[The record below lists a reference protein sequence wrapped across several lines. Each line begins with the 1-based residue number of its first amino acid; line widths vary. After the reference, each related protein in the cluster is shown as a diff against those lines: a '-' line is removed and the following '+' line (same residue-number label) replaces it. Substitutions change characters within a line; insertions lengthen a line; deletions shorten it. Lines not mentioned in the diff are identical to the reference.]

1 MTFGRGSAT
10 ARWAYPR
17 TISVRM
23 LAMIAMIVLL
33 LGVTGDRVEIGRLF
47 VGSPDR
53 TDGIVALSSRFFPP
67 QLDERR
73 PVETIPAFDPERLPL
88 FSYIEQVATVEDR
101 IDPATM
107 AVVRDRTTRAVLVEP
122 VGYGARV
129 AVKIVETFEIALWG
143 TVLALTIGLP
153 LALFGA
159 RSAITPP
166 LVGGAFRTITSIL
179 RALPELISALL
190 LVAVYGFG
198 PVAGV
203 LALGLHGAGFLGK
216 FFAEEIENADKRPQ
230 EALMAVG
237 ASPFVVWRMA
247 VLPQVLPPYVG
258 YTFYILDRNVRMATV
273 IGLVGAGGIGQELK
287 GRFDMYEYP
296 RVGTILI
303 AIFIVVLLLDM
314 VSGRLRKALA

>member
-1 MTFGRGSAT
+1 MIADRVLPTRGWT
-10 ARWAYPR
+10 YPQSY
-17 TISVRM
+17 SVRF
-23 LAMIAMIVLL
+23 AIVMATVLLL
-33 LGVTGDRVEIGRLF
+33 LGVTGNRVEIGRLF
-47 VGSPDR
+47 AASPDGSN
-53 TDGIVALSSRFFPP
+53 GIVTLAARFFPP
-67 QLDERR
+67 QIAERR
-73 PVETIPAFDPERLPL
+73 AVETVPGFNADSLPL
-88 FSYIEQVATVEDR
+88 FSYLERVAEVEDR
-101 IDPATM
+101 IDPVTIKL
-107 AVVRDRTTRAVLVEP
+107 VRTTTTRTVLVEP
-122 VGYGARV
+122 FGYVVRIGA
-129 AVKIVETFEIALWG
+129 KIVETFEIALWG
-143 TVLALTIGLP
+143 TVLALVIGLP
-153 LALFGA
+153 LALLGA

-166 LVGGAFRTITSIL
+166 LVGGLFRAIVGML
-179 RALPELISALL
+179 RAVPELINALL

-216 FFAEEIENADKRPQ
+216 FFAEEIENTDKRPL

-237 ASPFVVWRMA
+237 ASPLVVWRLA
-247 VLPQVLPPYVG
+247 VLPQVLPSYVG

-314 VSGRLRKALA
+314 VSGRLRKGLA

>member
-1 MTFGRGSAT
+1 MTVAQTSPT
-10 ARWAYPR
+10 ARWAYPQ
-17 TISVRM
+17 TISMRM
-23 LAMIAMIVLL
+23 IFIIAAIVLV
-33 LGVTGDRVEIGRLF
+33 LGITGDRVEIGRLF
-47 VGSPDR
+47 VGSSDR
-53 TDGIVALSSRFFPP
+53 TSGIVGLSLRFFPP

-73 PVETIPAFDPERLPL
+73 PVETIADFDAADPPL
-88 FSYIEQVATVEDR
+88 FSHVEQVASVADR
-101 IDPATM
+101 IDPKTM
-107 AVVRDRTTRAVLVEP
+107 AVVRTRTTQSVLVEP
-122 VGYGARV
+122 LGYAAHV
-129 AVKIVETFEIALWG
+129 AVKIIETFEIALWG
-143 TVLALTIGLP
+143 TVLALAIGLP
-153 LALFGA
+153 LALLGA

-166 LVGGAFRTITSIL
+166 VVGGAFRAVTSVF

-203 LALGLHGAGFLGK
+203 LALGVHGAGFLGK
-216 FFAEEIENADKRPQ
+216 FFAEEIENTDKRPQ
-230 EALMAVG
+230 EALAAIG
-237 ASPFVVWRMA
+237 ASRLVVWRLA

-314 VSGRLRKALA
+314 VSARLRRAVA